1 MDYGV
6 YIDLSLLPLRG
17 RQFDSRVCVR
27 SIKSCSFRKL
37 WVARRGFA
45 QMSFEPS
52 YQEFELSPPSDR
64 GARIHREQ
72 PRQKILP
79 PSSLAFLPTLSLIV
93 SYSNSI
99 ILLFARGE
107 REKKRK
113 KIFRGKIH
121 QFSNL
126 C

>member
-1 MDYGV
+1 
-6 YIDLSLLPLRG
+6 
-17 RQFDSRVCVR
+17 
-27 SIKSCSFRKL
+27 
-37 WVARRGFA
+37 
-45 QMSFEPS
+45 MSFEPS
-52 YQEFELSPPSDR
+52 YQEFELLPPSDR

-79 PSSLAFLPTLSLIV
+79 PSLPPLAFLPTLSLIV
-93 SYSNSI
+93 SYSNLI
-99 ILLFARGE
+99 ILLFAQGE